1 VLVDPRRDTLRV
13 LYIEGHPRRDFKF
26 TRRTLV
32 DDPVVQFTSILR
44 TNTGRYYRQGVRS
57 ADELVGGF
65 PTSEEELF
73 GFRAVLLGDVEA
85 AQFSL
90 DQLNMLERFVRLR
103 GGGFAMLGGR
113 ATFAEGAYWNTPIAD
128 LLPVTLDPSRRTVIP
143 RPFGDEEDA
152 PAEKGYQFA
161 PTAAGLESP
170 ILRLAGE
177 PSANQARW
185 AEMPGLTSINYLGA
199 TKPGA
204 AVLAEKPDDEFG
216 GSEPVL
222 AVQRYGKG
230 RSAALATASTW
241 RWQMLLDVED
251 QRHERFWRQFVRW
264 LAASAPGRVDLNLD
278 GDRFAPGDEIPLT
291 VDVYD
296 GEYQPLGDVAV
307 RGTVTDPLGNEQ
319 EITFRP
325 DLGEAGTYTAT
336 LLPAEEGVYALDVS
350 AASGDVLV
358 GEQSHSLLVRS
369 TREEYYDATLKRPFL
384 ERLAE
389 AAGGFYYTPGEADA
403 LATNLRGS
411 RTSTSV
417 YTVDY
422 LWDMPF
428 LFGLILML
436 LSVEWVWRRRRG
448 LP

>member
-1 VLVDPRRDTLRV
+1 
-13 LYIEGHPRRDFKF
+13 
-26 TRRTLV
+26 
-32 DDPVVQFTSILR
+32 
-44 TNTGRYYRQGVRS
+44 
-57 ADELVGGF
+57 
-65 PTSEEELF
+65 
-73 GFRAVLLGDVEA
+73 
-85 AQFSL
+85 
-90 DQLNMLERFVRLR
+90 
-103 GGGFAMLGGR
+103 
-113 ATFAEGAYWNTPIAD
+113 
-128 LLPVTLDPSRRTVIP
+128 
-143 RPFGDEEDA
+143 
-152 PAEKGYQFA
+152 
-161 PTAAGLESP
+161 
-170 ILRLAGE
+170 
-177 PSANQARW
+177 
-185 AEMPGLTSINYLGA
+185 
-199 TKPGA
+199 
-204 AVLAEKPDDEFG
+204 
-216 GSEPVL
+216 
-222 AVQRYGKG
+222 
-230 RSAALATASTW
+230 
-241 RWQMLLDVED
+241 MLLDVED

-296 GEYQPLGDVAV
+296 AEYQPLGDAAV

-325 DLGEAGTYTAT
+325 DLGEAGAYTAT
-336 LLPAEEGVYALDVS
+336 LLPAEEGVYALGVS

-358 GEQSHSLLVRS
+358 GQQSHSLLVRS

-389 AAGGFYYTPGEADA
+389 AAGGFYYAPDEVGV